1 MRKRRWGNEG
11 GELEEIKSRRQ
22 RPRQRAN
29 RGGKQ
34 RKCVCVCE
42 QKRVKERE
50 QTVPKEHS
58 SRI

>member
-1 MRKRRWGNEG
+1 MENEG

-34 RKCVCVCE
+34 RKCVCV
-42 QKRVKERE
+42 RVEKSERRR
-50 QTVPKEHS
+50 TNCPKGAL
-58 SRI
+58 IQNLI